1 MANKKYP
8 QEFRDST
15 VQLALNSEKSVL
27 QIGIDLGVNSKTIH
41 NWIREYKIANNI
53 KIDARRNTQRST
65 VKERVDDENIRLRA
79 EKPYFFTIGSCCIC
93 LILGAGDD
101 LALPSIVFFLHY
113 STKINT
119 ILLHLFLQIYSLV
132 LVEISRL
139 ELLD

>member
-15 VQLALNSEKSVL
+15 VQLALNSEKSVA

-65 VKERVDDENIRLRA
+65 VKETVDDENIRLRA
-79 EKPYFFTIGSCCIC
+79 ENKILKQERDILKKAAAYF
-93 LILGAGDD
+93 A
-101 LALPSIVFFLHY
+101 
-113 STKINT
+113 KE
-119 ILLHLFLQIYSLV
+119 V
-132 LVEISRL
+132 L
-139 ELLD
+139 